1 ELKKGA
7 NADVVLNQL
16 YQYTPLQSNINI
28 MNVALLDK
36 QPQTLSLRGM
46 IDVYINHRKEVIRR
60 RTRFLL
66 RRAKQK
72 AHVQEALI
80 LAIGDIDGII
90 ETIKKSPDA
99 ATAKERLMAR
109 PLVLTESDTLRRLLP
124 EAFVARY
131 GDRNNPYHM

>member
-1 ELKKGA
+1 VATVNDASDRKHEIRIEVELKKGA
-7 NADVVLNQL
+7 NADVVINQL
-16 YQYTPLQSNINI
+16 YQYTPLQSNVNV
-28 MNVALLDK
+28 MNVALLDR

-46 IDVYINHRKEVIRR
+46 IDVYIDHRKEVIRR

-90 ETIKKSPDA
+90 ETIKRSPDA
-99 ATAKERLMAR
+99 ATAK
-109 PLVLTESDTLRRLLP
+109 S
-124 EAFVARY
+124 
-131 GDRNNPYHM
+131 G